1 MSTRARGSRRH
12 FSTPAKPDPEAVAG
26 LLMIAAN
33 LLGLTLTAWSATTGA
48 AGATPAAADVHT
60 ALALPD
66 LPPAAAATPPWRNP

>member
-1 MSTRARGSRRH
+1 MSTRARRSRRH
-12 FSTPAKPDPEAVAG
+12 FGRPAKPDPEAVAG

-48 AGATPAAADVHT
+48 TPAAADVHT

-66 LPPAAAATPPWRNP
+66 LPPAATAATPPWRNP